1 MNVKDKVVF
10 GILIVLLIAG
20 GYFHYQSNEL
30 NRRMDGIIKEEQAH
44 TFITQNEF
52 REDLRQLNL
61 QFIGRGKHVQQA
73 QKDILS
79 NTDLIQAMTDS
90 LASLIDDVNYA
101 LNALDRDVQKRFRNV
116 ENDIADVG
124 DDLRGHKSRSKRKL
138 SDLEQTLSTLESRLK
153 EIEALPIIQKDK
165 AKQAEK

>member
-52 REDLRQLNL
+52 REDLRQ
-61 QFIGRGKHVQQA
+61 
-73 QKDILS
+73 
-79 NTDLIQAMTDS
+79 
-90 LASLIDDVNYA
+90 
-101 LNALDRDVQKRFRNV
+101 
-116 ENDIADVG
+116 
-124 DDLRGHKSRSKRKL
+124 
-138 SDLEQTLSTLESRLK
+138 
-153 EIEALPIIQKDK
+153 
-165 AKQAEK
+165 